1 MSKLKTVNI
10 SDKISTRDAE
20 LVSEMV
26 TDALI
31 DMGISL
37 GEDPSFSWSIEVD
50 YEEKQMTQFRVSERE
65 IELFIDALHKH
76 VNILKSQQNDR
87 AVKFT
92 HGVIDKLQ
100 NELKVRSMRKFKVT
114 TQGGSNEKQKHI
126 SQ

>member
-37 GEDPSFSWSIEVD
+37 GEHPSFSWSIEVD
-50 YEEKQMTQFRVSERE
+50 YEEK
-65 IELFIDALHKH
+65 K
-76 VNILKSQQNDR
+76 
-87 AVKFT
+87 
-92 HGVIDKLQ
+92 
-100 NELKVRSMRKFKVT
+100 
-114 TQGGSNEKQKHI
+114 
-126 SQ
+126 